1 MNRVNHSGG
10 NKSSSKVERIIMAI
24 NEIEEGIE
32 FDCHTVAER
41 IIGHY
46 PPTSNQVAMILGRF
60 ARQGHLTL
68 RRTRTNNRYT
78 RRRILSP

>member
-1 MNRVNHSGG
+1 MSRLNHSGA
-10 NKSSSKVERIIMAI
+10 NKCSPKFQRVIMAI

-32 FDCHTVAER
+32 FDCHMVAER

-46 PPTSNQVAMILGRF
+46 PPTSNQVAMILGRL

-78 RRRILSP
+78 RQGILSP